1 MSKEIE
7 LANWLTNK
15 IIYNTCNVSSL
26 SYSNDELFT
35 YKLSLSNWYI
45 SFLIINPID
54 RINFYLKYFNIDKYF
69 DFQYTNSELITYL
82 QLSFKEEYLN
92 EVFNI
97 VTLYKLS
104 YREKYE

>member
-54 RINFYLKYFNIDKYF
+54 QINFYLKYFDIDKYF

-82 QLSFKEEYLN
+82 QLSFKEGCLDEIF
-92 EVFNI
+92 EI
-97 VTLYKLS
+97 IALYKLM
-104 YREKYE
+104 YRGKYE